1 MTEGLYTVWAK
12 TPGRDAPEADRKDVN
27 LFHPLLFHLL
37 DVACV
42 CDALWKHCLSER
54 VRRRLVDSLGLTE
67 EQARIA
73 VILLAG
79 LHDIGKAIPTF
90 SRQQIR
96 LFELTGLP
104 DTTIGL
110 RPLHA
115 FASAAYLFQRLQQPG
130 LLGWT
135 VTSEAAFC
143 LAAIVGATMGYFQA
157 RSTS

>member
-1 MTEGLYTVWAK
+1 MRTRICWRSMTREPGHFNASASSPAGRRTRFRWPCGWPSRSRRFPASTPSARAGRSGL
-12 TPGRDAPEADRKDVN
+12 N

-104 DTTIGL
+104 DTTI
-110 RPLHA
+110 
-115 FASAAYLFQRLQQPG
+115 
-130 LLGWT
+130 
-135 VTSEAAFC
+135 
-143 LAAIVGATMGYFQA
+143 
-157 RSTS
+157 